1 MDKSESTNKRTDAGQ
16 SRRLSLIDVSAEDDS
31 LLNSFAG
38 DNMFSISEDQENR
51 NFQLFEGMA
60 GNKLEDVPENFEL
73 TQQVTEPSESLE
85 PEMTKQSGKYNL
97 RKSLA
102 WDSAFFTSAG
112 VLDPEE
118 LSCMIEGDK
127 TGKKMLPGIQEEVHR
142 SSDSISTLESDTLT
156 IESIEANL
164 FEDVRASIQKSSK
177 ASKAVNGS
185 MKDGLGV
192 TETNNSS
199 SSKGVDVVSQN
210 KVMPRLASKK
220 PTVSVQKAGKVKKPS
235 TCPVVSQSASVH
247 GDATSLLKQTK
258 LLGKPSPSP
267 TPLTKRA
274 SLGSNLIQ
282 MEKDN
287 VKSTT
292 GRGTPLPKIP
302 SSSRVLPRPGPSS
315 SLDASPGTKREAAS
329 SSIDNSGSTSNNIGP
344 FNFKRKTDS
353 NPPSSG
359 STCKTPPQIKPG
371 NKSQSGKSH
380 LSTNKVPGTKL
391 LTITSPA
398 CSWSSESSS
407 SSSSIS
413 TLNKT
418 SYSPRASLDTR
429 SSKSGSVE
437 GDAPETM
444 DLENHAYDQSSTGDE
459 TQVTGVLRRCDV
471 KASTENSALPPAS
484 KPSGLR
490 LPSPKIGF
498 FDGAKS
504 VVSSPKGSMQPHP
517 VIRSGLPKSGAR
529 NVSLSAG
536 QNKGKVGK
544 LQAVRNISKLGNK
557 TPDAQKTSFNTKPNS
572 LVPLQQASSAAKKVL
587 SPSRNSI
594 SPTVPS
600 KGLHKSGREN
610 RLKGEKVGTEGHG
623 IDINER
629 ENCVVELKDSSA
641 FSKDKVSPQSKVHSH
656 GKAAKVTPIDGGS
669 PTIFDTSSTFD
680 ADNITLSDKM
690 GDATYEPSDFKQT
703 ERSHL
708 EDLVGGLSKQ
718 VDAMNIKT
726 ETQ

>member
-1 MDKSESTNKRTDAGQ
+1 
-16 SRRLSLIDVSAEDDS
+16 
-31 LLNSFAG
+31 
-38 DNMFSISEDQENR
+38 
-51 NFQLFEGMA
+51 
-60 GNKLEDVPENFEL
+60 
-73 TQQVTEPSESLE
+73 
-85 PEMTKQSGKYNL
+85 
-97 RKSLA
+97 
-102 WDSAFFTSAG
+102 
-112 VLDPEE
+112 
-118 LSCMIEGDK
+118 
-127 TGKKMLPGIQEEVHR
+127 
-142 SSDSISTLESDTLT
+142 
-156 IESIEANL
+156 
-164 FEDVRASIQKSSK
+164 
-177 ASKAVNGS
+177 
-185 MKDGLGV
+185 
-192 TETNNSS
+192 
-199 SSKGVDVVSQN
+199 
-210 KVMPRLASKK
+210 
-220 PTVSVQKAGKVKKPS
+220 
-235 TCPVVSQSASVH
+235 
-247 GDATSLLKQTK
+247 
-258 LLGKPSPSP
+258 
-267 TPLTKRA
+267 
-274 SLGSNLIQ
+274 

-292 GRGTPLPKIP
+292 GRGAPLPKIP
-302 SSSRVLPRPGPSS
+302 E
-315 SLDASPGTKREAAS
+315 TQREGAS

-344 FNFKRKTDS
+344 FNSKRKTDS
-353 NPPSSG
+353 RTANPPSSG
-359 STCKTPPQIKPG
+359 FTCKTPPRIEPG

-407 SSSSIS
+407 SSSIS

-418 SYSPRASLDTR
+418 SYSPRVSLDTG
-429 SSKSGSVE
+429 SSKSSSVE
-437 GDAPETM
+437 GDVPEIL

-459 TQVTGVLRRCDV
+459 TQVTGVHRRCDV

-504 VVSSPKGSMQPHP
+504 AVSSPKGSMQPHP

-529 NVSLSAG
+529 NVSLSTG

-544 LQAVRNISKLGNK
+544 LQAVRNVSKLGNK

-572 LVPLQQASSAAKKVL
+572 LVPLQQASSAAKKVF

-600 KGLHKSGREN
+600 KGRHKSGREN
-610 RLKGEKVGTEGHG
+610 HLKGEKVGTEGLG

-708 EDLVGGLSKQ
+708 EDQVGGLSKQ
-718 VDAMNIKT
+718 VDAMNKNRDLVNAGW
-726 ETQ
+726 

>member
-38 DNMFSISEDQENR
+38 DNMFSISEDQESR

-60 GNKLEDVPENFEL
+60 SNKLEDVPENFEL

-142 SSDSISTLESDTLT
+142 STDSISTLESDTLT
-156 IESIEANL
+156 LESIEANL

-177 ASKAVNGS
+177 ASKAVNES
-185 MKDGLGV
+185 MKDGSGV

-220 PTVSVQKAGKVKKPS
+220 PTVSVQKPGKAKKPS
-235 TCPVVSQSASVH
+235 TCPVVSQSVSAR
-247 GDATSLLKQTK
+247 GDGTSLLKQTR

-292 GRGTPLPKIP
+292 GRGAPLPKIP
-302 SSSRVLPRPGPSS
+302 E
-315 SLDASPGTKREAAS
+315 TKREGAS

-344 FNFKRKTDS
+344 FNSKRKTDS
-353 NPPSSG
+353 RTANPPSFG
-359 STCKTPPQIKPG
+359 FTCKTPPRIEPG

-398 CSWSSESSS
+398 RSWSSESS

-418 SYSPRASLDTR
+418 SYSPRVSLDTG
-429 SSKSGSVE
+429 SSKSSSVE
-437 GDAPETM
+437 GDVPEIL

-459 TQVTGVLRRCDV
+459 TQVTGVRRRCDV

-517 VIRSGLPKSGAR
+517 IIRSGLPKSGAR
-529 NVSLSAG
+529 NVSLSTG

-544 LQAVRNISKLGNK
+544 LQAVRNVSKLGNK
-557 TPDAQKTSFNTKPNS
+557 TPDAQKTSLNTKPNS
-572 LVPLQQASSAAKKVL
+572 LVPLQQASSAAKKVF

-600 KGLHKSGREN
+600 KGRHKSGREN
-610 RLKGEKVGTEGHG
+610 HLKGEKVGTEGLG

-708 EDLVGGLSKQ
+708 EDQVGGLSK
-718 VDAMNIKT
+718 
-726 ETQ
+726 